1 MTDYDLFTKESYAG
15 LFIIGSLGFY
25 NKLQACIMIM
35 MVVNNDYALGHSTT
49 TSPLQV
55 QYANI
60 KQQKFQCQEQS
71 YSLCFEG
78 KCLEW
83 STVTIDYSSLQN
95 VDAIPLLS
103 DYIWCGLC
111 KSQVFAERTNVLLES
126 YNRWPNPTRLRRVV
140 CPSVVTIFALL
151 SQ

>member
-1 MTDYDLFTKESYAG
+1 
-15 LFIIGSLGFY
+15 
-25 NKLQACIMIM
+25 MIM
-35 MVVNNDYALGHSTT
+35 MVVNNDYALGHFTT

-83 STVTIDYSSLQN
+83 STVTIDYSSLQK
-95 VDAIPLLS
+95 VGAIPLLS
-103 DYIWCGLC
+103 DYIRCGLC

-126 YNRWPNPTRLRRVV
+126 YNR
-140 CPSVVTIFALL
+140 
-151 SQ
+151 